1 MMSIWPLVT
10 GSKVPGHRAMSP
22 ILASLL
28 ASRDSVDEHQGVAV
42 RKAPFEQP
50 VYWNDRHVSS
60 GRPAQDHPAAR
71 RHNALTCDF
80 AEERLQLWL
89 LEPVGGVQDDQ

>member
-28 ASRDSVDEHQGVAV
+28 ASRDSVDEHQGVAI
-42 RKAPFEQP
+42 RKAPFEPP
-50 VYWNDRHVSS
+50 VYWNHRHVSS
-60 GRPAQDHPAAR
+60 GRATQDDPATG

-80 AEERLQLWL
+80 AEECLQLGL
-89 LEPVGGVQDDQ
+89 LEPVGRVQDD

>member
-28 ASRDSVDEHQGVAV
+28 ASRDSVDEHHGVAV
-42 RKAPFEQP
+42 RKAPFELP
-50 VYWNDRHVSS
+50 VYWNNRHVSS
-60 GRPAQDHPAAR
+60 GRTAQDHPAVGR
-71 RHNALTCDF
+71 CNALTCDV
-80 AEERLQLWL
+80 AQDRLERGL
-89 LEPVGGVQDDQ
+89 LEPAGGVQDD